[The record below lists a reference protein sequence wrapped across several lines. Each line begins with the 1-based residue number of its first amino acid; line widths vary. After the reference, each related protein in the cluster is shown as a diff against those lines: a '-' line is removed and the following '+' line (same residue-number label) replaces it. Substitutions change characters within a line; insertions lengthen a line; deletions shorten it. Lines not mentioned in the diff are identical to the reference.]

1 MVDSGVGQGLTSHC
15 HARNNLPETWVS
27 NIQTQSYASQQ
38 WLVVV
43 SNFSN
48 PEFTIRILTNYYAYH
63 MVDSGI
69 GQDLTSHCH
78 AQNNIPET

>member
-1 MVDSGVGQGLTSHC
+1 M
-15 HARNNLPETWVS
+15 N
-27 NIQTQSYASQQ
+27 QTQSYASQQ

-48 PEFTIRILTNYYAYH
+48 PKLTIRILTTYYAYH

-69 GQDLTSHCH
+69 GQDLTSHFH
-78 AQNNIPET
+78 ARNNLLET